1 YSRAL
6 QRWWKVSR
14 QRLSADPIVSL
25 GNSRAS
31 LVFAYRILL
40 EHFHFLAL
48 TLAAGCGFFLG
59 YAAAERL
66 HQVHS
71 ILRPR
76 RGILPRYRQAGF
88 REIGLIP
95 GCSSG
100 QGVSHGRGDSSA
112 PQNLRPPAVCGSL

>member
-1 YSRAL
+1 M
-6 QRWWKVSR
+6 
-14 QRLSADPIVSL
+14 
-25 GNSRAS
+25 
-31 LVFAYRILL
+31 VFAYRILL

-76 RGILPRYRQAGF
+76 RGILPRYRQAGLLFLEHSDDGFLIVIHKLRGVVGSGF
-88 REIGLIP
+88 REIGLMP
-95 GCSSG
+95 GCSY
-100 QGVSHGRGDSSA
+100 RA
-112 PQNLRPPAVCGSL
+112 RCIARTR